1 MPSTDSFRTIHF
13 DIISLFPEM
22 FEGPFQES
30 ILDRARQ
37 EGLLKVRLHN
47 LRDYTLN
54 KHGKVD
60 DTPFGGGAG
69 LVMNIEPIHRALQA
83 VKKGRPH
90 AHTVVLSPGGKR
102 FDQKKARELSEKQ
115 QVILICGRYE
125 GIDERV
131 AENLADE
138 ELSIGDFV
146 LSGGEIPAMVLVD
159 AVTRLIPGVVGDPAS
174 LEEESFENGLL
185 EYPQFTRPRDYN
197 GAEVPQVLVSGD
209 HKKIKDWQ
217 RKAALKKTA
226 RNRPDL
232 IEQVDL
238 STEERAMISEAKINE
253 TNDE

>member
-30 ILDRARQ
+30 ILDRARE
-37 EGLLKVRLHN
+37 EGLLNVRLHN

-69 LVMNIEPIHRALQA
+69 LVMNIEPIDRALQS
-83 VKKGRPH
+83 VKSDRPH
-90 AHTVVLSPGGKR
+90 AHTVVLSPSGKR
-102 FDQKKARELSEKQ
+102 FDQKKARELSEKEQ
-115 QVILICGRYE
+115 IILICGRYE

-131 AENLADE
+131 AENLVDE

-146 LSGGEIPAMVLVD
+146 LSGGEIAAMVVVD

-174 LEEESFENGLL
+174 LDEESFENGML
-185 EYPQFTRPRDYN
+185 EYPQYTRPRDYH
-197 GAEVPQVLVSGD
+197 GSEVPEVLVSGD
-209 HKKIKDWQ
+209 HKKIKSWQ
-217 RKAALKKTA
+217 RKAALEKTA

-232 IEQVDL
+232 IENLNL
-238 STEERAMISEAKINE
+238 SVEERAMIEEKD
-253 TNDE
+253 DE

>member
-1 MPSTDSFRTIHF
+1 MPSTDSSRTIHF

-30 ILDRARQ
+30 ILDRARE
-37 EGLLKVRLHN
+37 EGLLNVRLHN

-69 LVMNIEPIHRALQA
+69 LVMNIEPIDRALQA
-83 VKKGRPH
+83 IKQDRPQ
-90 AHTVVLSPGGKR
+90 AYTVLMAPSGKR
-102 FDQKKARELSEKQ
+102 FDQKKAKELAEKSQ
-115 QVILICGRYE
+115 IILICGRYE
-125 GIDERV
+125 GVDERV
-131 AENLADE
+131 AENLVDE
-138 ELSIGDFV
+138 QLSIGDFV
-146 LSGGEIPAMVLVD
+146 LSGGEMAAMVLVD
-159 AVTRLIPGVVGDPAS
+159 AVTRLVPGVVGDPAS

-185 EYPQFTRPRDYN
+185 EYPQYTRPRDYK
-197 GAEVPQVLVSGD
+197 GSEVPEVLVSGD
-209 HKKIKDWQ
+209 HKKIKEWQ

-232 IEQVDL
+232 IEQL
-238 STEERAMISEAKINE
+238 NLTAEERAMIDE

>member
-1 MPSTDSFRTIHF
+1 
-13 DIISLFPEM
+13 M

-30 ILDRARQ
+30 ILDRARE
-37 EGLLKVRLHN
+37 EGLLQVRLHN

-69 LVMNIEPIHRALQA
+69 LVMNIEPIDRALQS
-83 VKKGRPH
+83 VKSDRPQ
-90 AHTVVLSPGGKR
+90 AHTVILSPSGKR
-102 FDQKKARELSEKQ
+102 FDQKKARELSEKEQ
-115 QVILICGRYE
+115 IILICGRYE

-131 AENLADE
+131 AENLVDE

-146 LSGGEIPAMVLVD
+146 LSGGEIAAMVLVD

-174 LEEESFENGLL
+174 LDEESFENGML
-185 EYPQFTRPRDYN
+185 EYPQYTRPRDYR
-197 GAEVPQVLVSGD
+197 GSEVPEVLVSGD
-209 HKKIKDWQ
+209 HKKIKSWQ

-232 IEQVDL
+232 IGNLNL
-238 STEERAMISEAKINE
+238 SAEERAMIEE
-253 TNDE
+253 TDDE

>member
-30 ILDRARQ
+30 ILDRARE
-37 EGLLKVRLHN
+37 EGLLNVRLHN

-69 LVMNIEPIHRALQA
+69 LVMNIEPIDRALQS
-83 VKKGRPH
+83 VKRDRPH
-90 AHTVVLSPGGKR
+90 AHTVILAPSGKR
-102 FDQKKARELSEKQ
+102 FNQKKARELSEKEQ
-115 QVILICGRYE
+115 IILICGRYE

-131 AENLADE
+131 AENLVDE

-146 LSGGEIPAMVLVD
+146 LSGGEIAAMVLVD

-174 LEEESFENGLL
+174 LDEESFENGML
-185 EYPQFTRPRDYN
+185 EYPQYTRPRDYH
-197 GAEVPQVLVSGD
+197 GSEVPEVLVSGD
-209 HKKIKDWQ
+209 HKKIKSWQ
-217 RKAALKKTA
+217 RKAALRKTA

-232 IEQVDL
+232 IENLNL
-238 STEERAMISEAKINE
+238 SVEERAMIEE
-253 TNDE
+253 LDDE